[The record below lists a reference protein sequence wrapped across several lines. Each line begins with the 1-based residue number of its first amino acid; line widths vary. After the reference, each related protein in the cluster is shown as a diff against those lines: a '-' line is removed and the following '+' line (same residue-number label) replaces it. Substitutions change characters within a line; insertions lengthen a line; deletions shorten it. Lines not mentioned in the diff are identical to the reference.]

1 MRKKSIAI
9 ISLVLSL
16 LMVMSVFS
24 VITVSA
30 EVVSGED
37 TANNITWSF
46 DTDTKT
52 LTINGSGDYPD
63 YTYHNLEPWFQYAG
77 DAETLILG
85 EGFTSI
91 ADMAF
96 QTVYSELETL
106 KLPDSLKTIGKGAFD
121 GADQLFSVD
130 FGSGVETIGSGAF
143 GGCDFYEISIPSNVK
158 TIEGGAFY
166 DNKNL
171 SQVTFAEG
179 LETIGALAFADT
191 ALKSVTIPD
200 SVTSIGKQAFG
211 YYYDEPYD
219 DDGTTSLFGMYPVDF
234 FEIHASA
241 SNAAAAKY
249 AKDNKFTLC
258 TGAAS
263 ISPKSVSLKAGATK
277 KITVKNAAVTGWSTP
292 NKKIALVKN
301 GTVYALKKGSAT
313 ITAKTLQ
320 GKKLTCKV
328 KVTTNPTIKVNG
340 KKFKASTRY
349 TVKKGKTIKVTITG
363 KSSKVKNV
371 YSSTKKKIA
380 KVISKNTAKT
390 VKIKGLKKV
399 GATVTIKVNG
409 VAFKV
414 KVKVK

>member
-1 MRKKSIAI
+1 MKKKSIAI

-30 EVVSGED
+30 EVVGGTD
-37 TANNITWSF
+37 VDNGITWSF

-52 LTINGSGDYPD
+52 LTLNGSGDYPD
-63 YTYHNLEPWFQYAG
+63 YTYPNLEPWFEYAG

-91 ADMAF
+91 AKAAF

-106 KLPDSLKTIGKGAFD
+106 KLPDSLKTIGVSAFD
-121 GADQLFSVD
+121 GLDQLFSVD

-143 GGCDFYEISIPSNVK
+143 GGCDFYTLSIPSNVK
-158 TIEGGAFY
+158 TIEGGAF
-166 DNKNL
+166 DENKNL

-179 LETIGALAFADT
+179 LETIGASAFADT

-200 SVTSIGKQAFG
+200 SVTSIGKKAFG
-211 YYYDEPYD
+211 YNYDEWYN
-219 DDGTTSLFGMYPVDF
+219 DDGNVVAGLYPVSF

-241 SNAAAAKY
+241 SNTAAAKY

-277 KITVKNAAVTGWSTP
+277 KITVKNAAVTNWSTS
-292 NKKIALVKN
+292 NKKVAIVKN

-313 ITAKTLQ
+313 ITAKTLL

-328 KVTTNPTIKVNG
+328 KVTTSPTIKVNG

-349 TVKKGKTIKVTITG
+349 PVKKGKTIKVTITG

-390 VKIKGLKKV
+390 VKIKGYKKG